1 MLRLDK
7 TAIQNDVHKLF
18 YGSSSGKLWEGAEW
32 IETNGLGG
40 WASSSLSGCNTRR
53 YHGILVAATK
63 PPTERTVLVNKLD
76 EIIVLNDEWIHLS
89 TNKFRDALS
98 PQGYV
103 HINEFKKDLFP
114 EFTYEVNGVVI
125 KKTIAMLHGEN
136 TTVIIYNVLQ
146 APSSFTLKLLPLITG
161 RDYHSLHKANTVFD
175 TSYTFENGLFTTQPY
190 PGTPPIFISIPNA
203 SLRLDPNW
211 FYQFDYAID
220 RYRGMECE
228 EDLFNHGTFSL
239 SLNAGDS
246 FGVILSTTNPSG
258 RDAFYLYEQERIRR
272 VELLDGKSTKG
283 YV

>member
-63 PPTERTVLVNKLD
+63 PPTERTVLVNKFTVYLENKNNKLD
-76 EIIVLNDEWIHLS
+76 EIIVLNDEWTHLS

-146 APSSFTLKLLPLITG
+146 APSSFTLQLMPLITG
-161 RDYHSLHKANTVFD
+161 RDYHSLHKANDVFN
-175 TSYTFENGLFTTQPY
+175 TSCTFENGLFTTQPY
-190 PGTPPIFISIPNA
+190 LDTPNFHLYTKRFFASGSELVLPI
-203 SLRLDPNW
+203 
-211 FYQFDYAID
+211 
-220 RYRGMECE
+220 
-228 EDLFNHGTFSL
+228 
-239 SLNAGDS
+239 
-246 FGVILSTTNPSG
+246 
-258 RDAFYLYEQERIRR
+258 
-272 VELLDGKSTKG
+272 
-283 YV
+283 